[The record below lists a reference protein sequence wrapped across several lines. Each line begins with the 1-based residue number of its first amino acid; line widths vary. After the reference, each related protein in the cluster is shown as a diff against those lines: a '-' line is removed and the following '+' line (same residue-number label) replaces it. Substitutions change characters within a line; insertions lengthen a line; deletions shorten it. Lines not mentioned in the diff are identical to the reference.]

1 MSYLFGINNSIIK
14 SELQIARFKNED
26 KVLNKHSKL
35 KLFKCYPENGKWII
49 NLVENNKNNEYFYI
63 LDHHEISNE
72 DIFFLSDKKILN
84 DFNDL
89 NLEKP
94 KTDVPM
100 ERANFKIFLEKGG
113 FSSYQADY
121 PFGMTTKKG
130 SIVSSVNS
138 LINDNA
144 DKNYI
149 LFRNIYHKPIKDK
162 FKSYLVDYKNKR
174 ILTEYELKTNNSN
187 FIEIE
192 KKYIKDGIFFSTQD
206 YLGIPMYI
214 SIKNNFLSF
223 EHTHPYDTFAF
234 GNNKYAI
241 ASNLKKE
248 INEIIYKENSK

>member
-1 MSYLFGINNSIIK
+1 MSYLFGINNSIVK
-14 SELQIARFKNED
+14 SELQIARFKNKD

-49 NLVENNKNNEYFYI
+49 NIVENNKNNEYFYI
-63 LDHHEISNE
+63 LDHHEISNK
-72 DIFFLSDKKILN
+72 DIFFLSDKRILN

-100 ERANFKIFLEKGG
+100 ERANFKIFLETGG

-121 PFGMTTKKG
+121 PFNLSTKNG
-130 SIVSSVNS
+130 SIVTSVNS

-149 LFRNIYHKPIKDK
+149 LFRNIFHKPMENK
-162 FKSYLVDYKNKR
+162 FKAYLVDYKNKR

-192 KKYIKDGIFFSTQD
+192 KNILKMEFFLRLKIILVYPCMFQLKIIFYLLNILTRMILSHLEMINTQ
-206 YLGIPMYI
+206 
-214 SIKNNFLSF
+214 
-223 EHTHPYDTFAF
+223 
-234 GNNKYAI
+234 
-241 ASNLKKE
+241 
-248 INEIIYKENSK
+248 

>member
-1 MSYLFGINNSIIK
+1 
-14 SELQIARFKNED
+14 
-26 KVLNKHSKL
+26 
-35 KLFKCYPENGKWII
+35 
-49 NLVENNKNNEYFYI
+49 
-63 LDHHEISNE
+63 
-72 DIFFLSDKKILN
+72 
-84 DFNDL
+84 
-89 NLEKP
+89 
-94 KTDVPM
+94 M

-192 KKYIKDGIFFSTQD
+192 KKYIKDGIFFATKD

-223 EHTHPYDTFAF
+223 EHTHPYDSFAF